1 MPWRIEVKPT
11 AEKYYLKLDKKARQR
26 IKKALQEL
34 EKEENP
40 LFHHNVKPLTGQL
53 QGDYRLRVGDWRLL
67 FSADNA
73 GKIIYIYAILP
84 RGEARIYYQR
94 FRMADLPVTSKVGAW
109 RAMPLRGLKG

>member
-11 AEKYYLKLDKKARQR
+11 AEKHYLKLDKKARQR

-53 QGDYRLRVGDWRLL
+53 QGDYRLRVGDYRVIL
-67 FSADNA
+67 DIDK
-73 GKIIYIYAILP
+73 GKLIVIVL
-84 RGEARIYYQR
+84 
-94 FRMADLPVTSKVGAW
+94 KVGH
-109 RAMPLRGLKG
+109 RKNIYKN